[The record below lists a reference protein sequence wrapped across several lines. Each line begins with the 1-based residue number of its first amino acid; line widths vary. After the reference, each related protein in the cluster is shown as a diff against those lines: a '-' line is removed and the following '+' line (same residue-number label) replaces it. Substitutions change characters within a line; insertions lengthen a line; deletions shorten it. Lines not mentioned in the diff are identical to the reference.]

1 MSLLLK
7 TAERLIAASE
17 AKAKE
22 LGCNVTTC
30 VVDNAGFIVQTRR
43 MDGTRPLTTYIAHS
57 KAYTAAIMKRPAKDL
72 IHWAEGEPVYFNSVA
87 QMGHVAI
94 VATFGGMPV
103 RPAQDIIGG
112 IGVSG
117 GTPEQDQACC
127 EAALVAID
135 APWQK

>member
-1 MSLLLK
+1 M
-7 TAERLIAASE
+7 
-17 AKAKE
+17 
-22 LGCNVTTC
+22 TTC
-30 VVDNAGFIVQTRR
+30 VVDNAGFIVETRR
-43 MDGTRPLTTYIAHS
+43 MDGTRPLTASIAHS

-117 GTPEQDQACC
+117 GTPEQDQLCA
-127 EAALVAID
+127 EAALLAID
-135 APWQK
+135 APWK

>member
-1 MSLLLK
+1 MSLLHK
-7 TAERLIAASE
+7 TAERLVEASE

-22 LGCNVTTC
+22 LGCNVTTA
-30 VVDNAGFIVQTRR
+30 VVDNAGFIVLMSR
-43 MDGTRPLTTYIAHS
+43 MDGTRPLTAHIAHS
-57 KAYTAAIMKRPAKDL
+57 KAYTGAIMKRPAKDL

-87 QMGHVAI
+87 QMGHHAI
-94 VATFGGMPV
+94 VATYGGMPV
-103 RPAQDIIGG
+103 RPATEVIGG

-127 EAALVAID
+127 DAALAAID

>member
-7 TAERLIAASE
+7 TAERLVEAAE

-22 LGCNVTTC
+22 FGINVTIA
-30 VVDNAGFIVQTRR
+30 VVDNAGFIVLMRR
-43 MDGTRPLTTYIAHS
+43 MDAARPLTTSIAHS
-57 KAYTAAIMKRPAKDL
+57 KAYTGAIMKRPAHNL

-94 VATFGGMPV
+94 VATYGGMPV
-103 RPAQDIIGG
+103 MPATEVIGG

-127 EAALVAID
+127 DHALAAID
-135 APWQK
+135 APWKK